1 MDYREIYERALADYE
16 GELQKIAL
24 RDEIYNGTHRYRYG
38 KKGNLQCQNV
48 RNIVFELL
56 DIEDFNDS
64 QTTMTADDVERVVAE
79 LRKLN
84 SANFCDRGD
93 CIWDW
98 EDFKRSNRRN
108 INNLTRLARLM
119 RKEPTMEVYFYDSW

>member
-1 MDYREIYERALADYE
+1 MGLDNGIVIRRDTAPEYASDIFHEE
-16 GELQKIAL
+16 GCEKK
-24 RDEIYNGTHRYRYG
+24 YNHIDVAYWR
-38 KKGNLQCQNV
+38 KCWNV

-56 DIEDFNDS
+56 EIEDFNDS
-64 QTTMTADDVERVVAE
+64 ETAMTADDVKRVIAE

-84 SANFCDRGD
+84 LANYCDRGD

-98 EDFKRSNRRN
+98 NEFKRINRRN
-108 INNLTRLARLM
+108 IKNLKRLARLM

>member
-1 MDYREIYERALADYE
+1 MGLDSGINIRRNTAPERAS
-16 GELQKIAL
+16 KIFH
-24 RDEIYNGTHRYRYG
+24 EEEWKKKYNHIDVAYWR
-38 KKGNLQCQNV
+38 KCWNV

-64 QTTMTADDVERVVAE
+64 ETTMTADDVERVVAE

-84 SANFCDRGD
+84 SANFCDDGD

-98 EDFKRSNRRN
+98 DDFKRFNRRN
-108 INNLTRLARLM
+108 IKNLKRLARLM

>member
-1 MDYREIYERALADYE
+1 MGLDNGINIRRNTAPERAS
-16 GELQKIAL
+16 KIFH
-24 RDEIYNGTHRYRYG
+24 EEEWEKKYNHIDVAYWR
-38 KKGNLQCQNV
+38 KCWNV

-56 DIEDFNDS
+56 EIEDFNDS
-64 QTTMTADDVERVVAE
+64 ETTMTADDVERVVAE

-98 EDFKRSNRRN
+98 DEFKYSNRRN
-108 INNLTRLARLM
+108 IKNLKRLARLM

>member
-1 MDYREIYERALADYE
+1 MGLDNGIQIRRKTATKEALVAFD
-16 GELQKIAL
+16 
-24 RDEIYNGTHRYRYG
+24 DEMCLKYNYDPSVAYWR
-38 KKGNLQCQNV
+38 KCWNV

-56 DIEDFNDS
+56 EIEDFNDS

-93 CIWDW
+93 CIWYWD
-98 EDFKRSNRRN
+98 DFKRFNRRN
-108 INNLTRLARLM
+108 IKNLKRLARLM